1 MNIAMLSTLKTIL
14 EQGSFTAAA
23 QIVGCSPSAVSLQVK
38 QMEQYFG
45 QPLFDRSTR
54 TVTPTPFA
62 REVVAAV
69 GEFSARLQVLR
80 ARPTLKVQGRVR
92 LGVITSMQTDVLP
105 PVLARLKQVEGAAAH
120 RNGLAR
126 LKQEHPLLDVVVP
139 PLNDTEELLAELKAA
154 RVDMALVVRPA
165 GGGSRRLSWKDL
177 HAQPY
182 VMLAPAQATERTPKQ
197 LLEAHCWISY
207 DSSIAA
213 GRVAARLVRTLTP
226 NVRPTLELRSTDAIV
241 AMVAEGLGVSVVPQP
256 RDALLSAYPI
266 REVGLGR
273 RAPSRR
279 IALAWR
285 SSDDDSRNV
294 QALAEAFSIVFSQRS
309 SRA

>member
-23 QIVGCSPSAVSLQVK
+23 EIVGCSPSAVSLQVK

-45 QPLFDRSTR
+45 QPLFNRSTR

-69 GEFSARLQVLR
+69 GEFSARLQALR
-80 ARPTLKVQGRVR
+80 ARPALKVQGRIR

-105 PVLARLKQVEGAAAH
+105 QVLARL
-120 RNGLAR
+120 R
-126 LKQEHPLLDVVVP
+126 QEHPSLDVVVP
-139 PLNDTEELLAELKAA
+139 PLNDTDELLTELKAA
-154 RVDMALVVRPA
+154 RVELALVVRPES
-165 GGGSRRLSWKDL
+165 GGSRRLSWKDL

-182 VMLAPAQATERTPKQ
+182 VMLAPAHASERTPRQ
-197 LLEAHCWISY
+197 LLESYGWISY
-207 DSSIAA
+207 DSSIAG
-213 GRVAARLVRTLTP
+213 GRVATRLVRTLAP
-226 NVRPTLELRSTDAIV
+226 DVRHALELRSTDAIV

-256 RDALLSAYPI
+256 RSALLRAYPV
-266 REVGLGR
+266 REVGLGA

-294 QALAEAFSIVFSQRS
+294 QAVAAAFSAIFSQRYGP
-309 SRA
+309 A

>member
-1 MNIAMLSTLKTIL
+1 MNIAMLATLKTIL

-23 QIVGCSPSAVSLQVK
+23 GIVGCSPSAVSLQVK

-80 ARPTLKVQGRVR
+80 ARPALKVQGRIR

-105 PVLARLKQVEGAAAH
+105 QV
-120 RNGLAR
+120 LAR
-126 LKQEHPLLDVVVP
+126 LKQEHPSLDVVVP
-139 PLNDTEELLAELKAA
+139 PLNDTDELLTELKAA
-154 RVDMALVVRPA
+154 RVEMALVVRPA
-165 GGGSRRLSWKDL
+165 SGGSRRLSWKDL

-182 VMLAPAQATERTPKQ
+182 VMLAPAQATGRTPRQ
-197 LLEAHCWISY
+197 LLEAYGWISY
-207 DSSIAA
+207 DSSIAG
-213 GRVAARLVRTLTP
+213 GRVAARFVRTLVP
-226 NVRPTLELRSTDAIV
+226 DARHALELRSTDAIV

-256 RDALLSAYPI
+256 RSALLRAYPV
-266 REVGLGR
+266 REVRLGT

-294 QALAEAFSIVFSQRS
+294 QAVAAAFSAIFSQRS
-309 SRA
+309 GHA